1 MVSIAH
7 IRLVR
12 QNYALAIAILV
23 ALAIASATLMHW
35 ALKVQSANVE
45 LSLLSSRQAQAFA
58 SLKSAT
64 GVFIQAV
71 EHPSTVED
79 QLVEIRQRLETEARE
94 LDSINIEIRTFLA
107 ARKGLF
113 QSGISQTVLDI
124 YEERPHRLSHWLEVV
139 VWRMKGLAKL
149 NLTEARYFLRN
160 WSSVDVA
167 FLSEKGLSR
176 SFGILL
182 AEIEKTSRDLVV
194 QLRTA
199 QFVLT
204 LTTLLVLLGEVAL
217 IFGPMVRSLRE
228 EHARAEEKT
237 KELNR
242 LAFTDGLTGLANRTA
257 FRRALEDAC
266 RSQSDGSFALI
277 LCDLDRFKAVN
288 DGFGHA
294 AGDALLQEMARRIS
308 SVVRP
313 DDFTARLGGDE
324 FAVLAAGLKQEADLT
339 HMIAA
344 IRSATAK
351 PWRWG
356 DVEID
361 VSSAVGGALCATPGE
376 DPDRLLAYADL
387 ALYDAKS
394 GDYHLKVFDKGLKDE
409 RDREAAILRELS
421 GALANGEF
429 ELHYQPKVRVRD
441 GAVVGVEAL
450 VRWRHPER
458 GLLQPGAF
466 LGAVQRGGRMVD
478 LTRALIETA
487 GRDMASW
494 RRKGL
499 PIDHVAVNMPESMLS
514 SRICLPVVASMLA
527 RHGLP
532 GSVLA
537 VEITEDVLLSR
548 AADTIAGVVNDLSAL
563 GVQIAFD
570 DFGTGFASLSHL
582 RSFTFD
588 QVKIDRSFI
597 SEIGTGTASQ
607 EIVRSISS
615 LARALGK
622 DVVAEGVETE
632 AQLAFL
638 AAEGCGI
645 VQGFLFSG
653 ALPRADLEAW
663 VLRHEA
669 QRHASQVGAVQKVA
683 SG

>member
-1 MVSIAH
+1 
-7 IRLVR
+7 
-12 QNYALAIAILV
+12 
-23 ALAIASATLMHW
+23 
-35 ALKVQSANVE
+35 
-45 LSLLSSRQAQAFA
+45 
-58 SLKSAT
+58 
-64 GVFIQAV
+64 
-71 EHPSTVED
+71 
-79 QLVEIRQRLETEARE
+79 
-94 LDSINIEIRTFLA
+94 
-107 ARKGLF
+107 
-113 QSGISQTVLDI
+113 
-124 YEERPHRLSHWLEVV
+124 
-139 VWRMKGLAKL
+139 
-149 NLTEARYFLRN
+149 
-160 WSSVDVA
+160 
-167 FLSEKGLSR
+167 
-176 SFGILL
+176 
-182 AEIEKTSRDLVV
+182 
-194 QLRTA
+194 
-199 QFVLT
+199 
-204 LTTLLVLLGEVAL
+204 
-217 IFGPMVRSLRE
+217 MVRSLRE